1 MAKPVP
7 GLTALKALTVELDD
21 KAEVL
26 AELNLG
32 SLWDRLM
39 AEALDAYAASARRG
53 LSVEEIAS
61 EIESAL
67 QSLSENMEE
76 GLARGDAGVAYNE
89 GRAVEGRALALA
101 GEAKYAVRTE
111 VLDQRTCDACK
122 EWDGF
127 VAEIDSS
134 DYEAAM
140 PPAYCEGGDN
150 CRGFY
155 IILDEGVDPADFQ
168 DAAAQG

>member
-1 MAKPVP
+1 MPKPVP
-7 GLTALKALTVELDD
+7 GLTAIHALTVELDE

-32 SLWDRLM
+32 SLWDRMM
-39 AEALDAYAASARRG
+39 AEALDTYAAASRRG
-53 LSVEEIAS
+53 LSVDQIAA
-61 EIESAL
+61 EIEDAL
-67 QSLSENMEE
+67 QSLSEKMEE

-89 GRAVEGRALALA
+89 GRATEGRAMTLS

-111 VLDQRTCDACK
+111 VLDTRTCDACR

-127 VAEIDSS
+127 VVEIDSP

-155 IILDEGVDPADFQ
+155 IILDESVDPADFEE
-168 DAAAQG
+168 AA